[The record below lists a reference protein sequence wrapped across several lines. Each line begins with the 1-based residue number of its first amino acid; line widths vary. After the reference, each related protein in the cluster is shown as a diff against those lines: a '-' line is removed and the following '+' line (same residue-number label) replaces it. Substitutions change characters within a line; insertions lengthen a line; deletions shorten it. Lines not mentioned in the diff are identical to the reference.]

1 MSEPTNPTADGEI
14 ADPQGSNF
22 VASFPDTRNT
32 RTVRP
37 DPHSSVRDAKGVIS
51 SARASHGG
59 ILTSPPDENS
69 IVQVGR
75 ITMPVSSAL
84 REGILVEQPDGSF
97 VIDGLL
103 AAVYELRVLAKGY
116 QMATGQ
122 VTVIQGSPTQIDTI
136 TLKKGGKLSGT
147 IRKPDGTKPNQSDV
161 EGVIAV
167 TPEACMLVE
176 P

>member
-97 VIDGLL
+97 VDGP
-103 AAVYELRVLAKGY
+103 AI
-116 QMATGQ
+116 TGNTPQ
-122 VTVIQGSPTQIDTI
+122 EGQQ
-136 TLKKGGKLSGT
+136 
-147 IRKPDGTKPNQSDV
+147 DGTT
-161 EGVIAV
+161 EGA
-167 TPEACMLVE
+167 TPTPRRTKRTRFKSTRTPPRALLTSRLVSKVSGRT